1 MPGLLRC
8 VLASLAALSLLG
20 CDAAGWLGTGGARAF
35 REVDADEARELLAE
49 PELVLVEVRGGA
61 LHAPGLDATL
71 LGEDDPLPPDLVGVS
86 ARVLVVANEA
96 RPGRRVCARLVRSGA
111 TRVSLVVADPRELA
125 AGARSRGTR
134 PAEG

>member
-1 MPGLLRC
+1 MPALPRF
-8 VLASLAALSLLG
+8 VLASLVAASLVG
-20 CDAAGWLGTGGARAF
+20 CDAAGWLGAGGARAF
-35 REVDADEARELLAE
+35 REVGTDEARELLAE

-61 LHAPGLDATL
+61 LRAPGLDARL

-86 ARVLVVANEA
+86 ARVLVVATDA

-125 AGARSRGTR
+125 AGVRSRGAR